1 MKQTIKKRGQK
12 IAKRWEKFSKRAS
25 EDSREHIQEN
35 LIGRLPN
42 AQRVRLL
49 ILEWCLL
56 VTIIISLALT
66 QAFWYDQ
73 SYSTQAFVD
82 GGTFIEGTVG
92 KINSLN
98 PLFATSSSEEVLSKL
113 LFARLTTVDYSGHI
127 GVGLAESV
135 TPDDTGKSWTL
146 KLKEDLKWSD
156 GEPITIADVIYTLSV
171 IKDTSVNTIYTS
183 DFADITAKAS
193 EDSIIFTLPNA
204 YVDFPSVLD
213 IPILP
218 AHILSE
224 VAPSMLLEH
233 SFSTSPITSGAFTFN
248 ATQNMSNDNEK
259 IVYLTSNPNYYK
271 GSSMLSSFAVHT
283 YDNANEI
290 IDALIRGEVTATAEL
305 TASDREKLPSDLIYE
320 KQTSISDGVFA
331 FLNTSSAVLSDAA
344 MRRAIRQGIDTK
356 SLLGVADGDKPLE
369 YPILKSEIELN
380 NYPEI
385 PPYDFEA
392 AKAYIASQGGDKTIQ
407 LATTNTGS
415 FPEIAQNLADQLTKL
430 GFVVETNIY
439 TPGQDYF
446 LNVVRPRSYDILISQ
461 IGLGADP
468 DIFTYYHSSRATASG
483 ANLSNYRNLVV
494 DDLIVSARATMN
506 EPLRV
511 IKYESFLRHWVE
523 DVPAIGLYQA
533 SLTYF
538 CNRNARAFS
547 EDNRLV
553 FTTDRFS
560 DVNYWAVNQAK
571 KNRTP

>member
-1 MKQTIKKRGQK
+1 MKQSFKKRGQK

-25 EDSREHIQEN
+25 EDGREHIQEN

-56 VTIIISLALT
+56 VIIIISLSLT

-82 GGTFIEGTVG
+82 GGTFIEGTTG
-92 KINSLN
+92 KVNSLN
-98 PLFATSSSEEVLSKL
+98 PLFATSNSEEALSKL

-127 GVGLAESV
+127 NTGLAKSV
-135 TPDDTGKSWTL
+135 TPDATGKVWTL
-146 KLKEDLKWSD
+146 KLKDNLKWSD
-156 GEPITIADVIYTLSV
+156 GEPITITDVAYTLSV
-171 IKDTSVNTIYTS
+171 IKDTSVNTIYAS
-183 DFADITAKAS
+183 DFSDITVQVTDDAVV
-193 EDSIIFTLPNA
+193 FTLPNT

-218 AHILSE
+218 AHILAD
-224 VAPSMLLEH
+224 VPTSMLLEH
-233 SFSTSPITSGAFTFN
+233 NFNTNPVGSGAFVFN
-248 ATQNMSNDNEK
+248 AVQNANNDSEK
-259 IVYLTSNPNYYK
+259 IIYLATNPNYYK
-271 GSSMLSSFAVHT
+271 GSSMLSSFAIHT
-283 YDNANEI
+283 YDTTDEI
-290 IDALIRGEVTATAEL
+290 IDALIKGEITATAEL
-305 TASDREKLPSDLIYE
+305 SAADSDKLPSELIYE
-320 KQTSISDGVFA
+320 KRTSISDGVFA
-331 FLNTSSAVLSDAA
+331 FLNTSSTILSDAA
-344 MRRAIRQGIDTK
+344 TRRAIRQGINFDELIDAT
-356 SLLGVADGDKPLE
+356 DGEKPLQ

-385 PPYDFEA
+385 PTYDFAA
-392 AKAYIASQGGDKTIQ
+392 AKAVIDGLSGDKTIQ
-407 LATTNTGS
+407 LVTTNTGA
-415 FPEIAQNLADQLTKL
+415 FPEVAQNLADQLTKL
-430 GFVVETNIY
+430 GFTVETNIY
-439 TPGQDYF
+439 DPGQDYF

-461 IGLGADP
+461 IDLGTSP

-494 DDLIVSARATMN
+494 DDLIVSARSTMN
-506 EPLRV
+506 ESLRI
-511 IKYESFLRHWVE
+511 IKYETFLRHWVE

-547 EDNRLV
+547 EDNHLV
-553 FTTDRFS
+553 FATDRFA